1 MDASKVTGAS
11 AILVDARCDVFPL
24 LSISRFLGSNLWL
37 LPTGRAVLLQMEVQL
52 DMVSADSIAV
62 LKLNANTTIFSLALS
77 RSSLKQDSLVR
88 DGDVME
94 VQTKIGC

>member
-1 MDASKVTGAS
+1 MITA
-11 AILVDARCDVFPL
+11 
-24 LSISRFLGSNLWL
+24 
-37 LPTGRAVLLQMEVQL
+37 TGRAVLLQMEVQL

>member
-1 MDASKVTGAS
+1 
-11 AILVDARCDVFPL
+11 
-24 LSISRFLGSNLWL
+24 
-37 LPTGRAVLLQMEVQL
+37 MEVQL